1 MRTGALGKALPD
13 LRIGLPPIA
22 QKVTQSEFRRGRSRG
37 VFEKGSTRVDDRCA
51 RRSFDTAIVG
61 LSRQSEDKR
70 EGYGVCAADWAA
82 SRLLAIRNAGRRA
95 RNPGV
100 RG

>member
-1 MRTGALGKALPD
+1 MRSGALGKGTGCPTCALASNAQILPKKVRLMGGVAAGLKKIEARSTTRSASV
-13 LRIGLPPIA
+13 LRY
-22 QKVTQSEFRRGRSRG
+22 RHR
-37 VFEKGSTRVDDRCA
+37 
-51 RRSFDTAIVG
+51 G
-61 LSRQSEDKR
+61 LSRQREDKR
-70 EGYGVCAADWAA
+70 GGYGVCAADWAA